1 MKMTLSALRENYS
14 LNSLEASKD
23 LGIHQ
28 QTLLKY
34 EKDSTGIP
42 VDLARKLAEYY
53 GVDLDDIFLGKK
65 YELKQT
71 FVNKKNLAS
80 QKGAKILNEISPSS
94 DYLTKGDFE
103 NEKEV
108 AVFNGL
114 LNGYYEPDYDSKIFN
129 KMINLF
135 IGVKEEPVFKNT
147 KH

>member
-1 MKMTLSALRENYS
+1 MTAKPIKKEGRHLMNMKMTLSALRENYS

-71 FVNKKNLAS
+71 FINRKHIAS
-80 QKGAKILNEISPSS
+80 
-94 DYLTKGDFE
+94 
-103 NEKEV
+103 
-108 AVFNGL
+108 
-114 LNGYYEPDYDSKIFN
+114 
-129 KMINLF
+129 
-135 IGVKEEPVFKNT
+135 
-147 KH
+147 

>member
-1 MKMTLSALRENYS
+1 MKMKMTLSALRENYS
-14 LNSLEASKD
+14 LNSLDASKD

-71 FVNKKNLAS
+71 FINKKHLV
-80 QKGAKILNEISPSS
+80 
-94 DYLTKGDFE
+94 T
-103 NEKEV
+103 
-108 AVFNGL
+108 
-114 LNGYYEPDYDSKIFN
+114 
-129 KMINLF
+129 
-135 IGVKEEPVFKNT
+135 
-147 KH
+147 

>member
-14 LNSLEASKD
+14 LNSIEASKD

-53 GVDLDDIFLGKK
+53 GVDLDDIFVGKK

-71 FVNKKNLAS
+71 FINKKQLVN
-80 QKGAKILNEISPSS
+80 
-94 DYLTKGDFE
+94 
-103 NEKEV
+103 
-108 AVFNGL
+108 
-114 LNGYYEPDYDSKIFN
+114 
-129 KMINLF
+129 
-135 IGVKEEPVFKNT
+135 
-147 KH
+147 

>member
-1 MKMTLSALRENYS
+1 MNMKMTLSALRENYS

-42 VDLARKLAEYY
+42 VDLARKLADYY

-71 FVNKKNLAS
+71 FINKKHLVN
-80 QKGAKILNEISPSS
+80 
-94 DYLTKGDFE
+94 
-103 NEKEV
+103 
-108 AVFNGL
+108 
-114 LNGYYEPDYDSKIFN
+114 
-129 KMINLF
+129 
-135 IGVKEEPVFKNT
+135 
-147 KH
+147 

>member
-14 LNSLEASKD
+14 LNSIEASKD

-34 EKDSTGIP
+34 ENDSTGIP

-71 FVNKKNLAS
+71 FINKKQLVN
-80 QKGAKILNEISPSS
+80 
-94 DYLTKGDFE
+94 
-103 NEKEV
+103 
-108 AVFNGL
+108 
-114 LNGYYEPDYDSKIFN
+114 
-129 KMINLF
+129 
-135 IGVKEEPVFKNT
+135 
-147 KH
+147 